1 MIPLRASRASAGFIV
16 CGAGV
21 TALACLAAAACA
33 KPDTPPV
40 QHTSAAVAAP
50 VADAAG
56 CPATGLW
63 ADCSVMNR
71 LERAGLA
78 PHVDSGASPSD
89 KELVGRPLLI
99 KIGLTAELELFLYTD
114 STARIADAKKLDR
127 SQLVGATAMQTMR
140 RERTLIESANLL
152 GLLTSINSHQR
163 ERVSDALTA
172 GPPQPPAQ

>member
-1 MIPLRASRASAGFIV
+1 LAAPFASTGFI
-16 CGAGV
+16 AA
-21 TALACLAAAACA
+21 TATAVVACCAFGGCA
-33 KPDTPPV
+33 KPDAPPPQRTP
-40 QHTSAAVAAP
+40 AAVAAP

-63 ADCSVMNR
+63 AACSVMNR
-71 LERAGLA
+71 LDRAGLA

-99 KIGLTAELELFLYTD
+99 KIGLTAELELFLYAD
-114 STARIADAKKLDR
+114 STARIADARKLDR

-172 GPPQPPAQ
+172 GPPQPPTP

>member
-1 MIPLRASRASAGFIV
+1 
-16 CGAGV
+16 
-21 TALACLAAAACA
+21 
-33 KPDTPPV
+33 
-40 QHTSAAVAAP
+40 
-50 VADAAG
+50 
-56 CPATGLW
+56 
-63 ADCSVMNR
+63 MNR
-71 LERAGLA
+71 LDRAGLA
-78 PHVDSGASPSD
+78 PHIDSGASPSD

-114 STARIADAKKLDR
+114 STARIADARKLDR

-172 GPPQPPAQ
+172 GPPQPPAP